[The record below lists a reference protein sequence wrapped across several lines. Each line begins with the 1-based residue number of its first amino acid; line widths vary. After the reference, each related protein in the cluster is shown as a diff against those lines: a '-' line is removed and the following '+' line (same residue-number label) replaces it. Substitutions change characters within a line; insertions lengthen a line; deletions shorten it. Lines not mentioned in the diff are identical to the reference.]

1 MFKDQIDL
9 NNFYKNLINNKFVNY
24 TYETVTIQLALVEDG
39 QSIVLTALIYS
50 GDGYIP
56 PSVRDSINKEVATKQ
71 ISFVIDEKTHQIYL
85 RHLQNIFS
93 WQLLNQQEFF
103 SILETFS
110 ESVEKWRL
118 LLDQKDRNDL
128 IYVTSKK

>member
-56 PSVRDSINKEVATKQ
+56 LA
-71 ISFVIDEKTHQIYL
+71 
-85 RHLQNIFS
+85 
-93 WQLLNQQEFF
+93 
-103 SILETFS
+103 
-110 ESVEKWRL
+110 
-118 LLDQKDRNDL
+118 
-128 IYVTSKK
+128 